1 MKLGHPVPNGWL
13 QCLKYL
19 SLAERR
25 GVGERRGTAVYK
37 ELSVFTLS
45 PPPDSSGS
53 EEAPLPPIGLGFTW
67 LVTIAATEV
76 SGSSRGSRVPPLGRG
91 RTGRHGAEPGRY
103 PRQRDPRGGL
113 HSHRPA
119 LPLARAGRWR
129 KEVLALASGE
139 NSPARQGSPAPSALI
154 PAEEPA
160 KGCVSPP
167 SLPTPPPPLLHPLT
181 PPPPHPA
188 EDNPLVG
195 KREQGER
202 VGAPEREGWS
212 QASLPSAP

>member
-1 MKLGHPVPNGWL
+1 M
-13 QCLKYL
+13 
-19 SLAERR
+19 
-25 GVGERRGTAVYK
+25 YK

-139 NSPARQGSPAPSALI
+139 NSPARQGSPAPSALV

-167 SLPTPPPPLLHPLT
+167 SLPTPPPPT
-181 PPPPHPA
+181 PPSHPHPHTR
-188 EDNPLVG
+188 PRTTHLWG
-195 KREQGER
+195 SGSREKGLEPRRGR
-202 VGAPEREGWS
+202 VGARRPCPRLRDRADATLGHR
-212 QASLPSAP
+212 APV